1 MITSASSYK
10 LVVRFVSYLHPPSLT
25 YLLCHRL
32 FKVITLTKDIWEP
45 ENGEMLELKR
55 ERVELHTSLAG
66 STMMLIS
73 NLAEAHRSSIV
84 ASLRQATLQDISIA
98 NLDCLLERHEVGR

>member
-1 MITSASSYK
+1 MASQPAAGTPSIECLK
-10 LVVRFVSYLHPPSLT
+10 VPSFVQGYHT
-25 YLLCHRL
+25 Y
-32 FKVITLTKDIWEP
+32 KDIWEP

-73 NLAEAHRSSIV
+73 NLAEAHRSSIA
-84 ASLRQATLQDISIA
+84 AS
-98 NLDCLLERHEVGR
+98 